1 MATVI
6 VTEDNFDKEVINS
19 EIPVLVDFWLARN
32 KQCAA
37 VNSTLESISDRLS
50 DRVKFALINVNDDPD
65 LAYRYKINS
74 VPTML
79 VFKRGKVTDS
89 IRGELSENQL
99 ERLLN

>member
-19 EIPVLVDFWLARN
+19 DVPVLVDFWLARS
-32 KQCAA
+32 KQCTD
-37 VNSTLESISDRLS
+37 VNRALESISSRLGQ
-50 DRVKFALINVNDDPD
+50 RVKIALVNVNDDPD

-79 VFKRGKVTDS
+79 MFRRGKVTDS
-89 IRGELSENQL
+89 IRGALSEKQI